1 MAFIPNGTYNRLDY
15 FVGESGPHTGNTVG
29 LGNEHISSL
38 NSVVFLF
45 LDFTSADRFEGY
57 HEGSL
62 EK

>member
-1 MAFIPNGTYNRLDY
+1 MELNNRLDY
-15 FVGESGPHTGNTVG
+15 FVGEGGPHTGNTVG
-29 LGNEHISSL
+29 LGNERISSL

-45 LDFTSADRFEGY
+45 LDSTPADTSEGY